1 MNRRVFLAQAVLPLL
16 AWGDAEAD
24 VWEVVA
30 GMAAGLAEPNVAA
43 FLKPIEQALPGY
55 ETLATNVRAML
66 DQAEVE
72 SNIRPLRNEGSET
85 ARTLELDWQLRLK
98 RKAEDG
104 DGPRMVS
111 REEAVTMRFRK
122 DGKKWLVVK
131 LEPLAFFAPPD
142 FS

>member
-1 MNRRVFLAQAVLPLL
+1 MNRRVFLAQAALPLL
-16 AWGDAEAD
+16 ASGDAESD

-30 GMAAGLAEPNVAA
+30 AMAAGLSEPSVPA
-43 FLKPIEQALPGY
+43 FMKPIERSLPEY
-55 ETLATNVRAML
+55 ETLAANVRAMI
-66 DQAEVE
+66 DQADVE
-72 SNIRPLRNEGSET
+72 SNVRPLRNEGSET

-98 RKAEDG
+98 RKAERG

-111 REEAVTMRFRK
+111 REEAVTMGCRK

-131 LEPLAFFAPPD
+131 LEPLVFFAPPD